1 MGQGCDLLPP
11 TPDQA
16 EQLDSMSLKTE
27 NSRKPH
33 EGTLD
38 ESGDSWASWIM
49 EDYQENSSLVPNVA
63 LLENNRQK

>member
-1 MGQGCDLLPP
+1 MGQECDLLPP
-11 TPDQA
+11 GPGQA

-27 NSRKPH
+27 NTRNPH

-49 EDYQENSSLVPNVA
+49 ED
-63 LLENNRQK
+63 